1 MYIQPSEKGI
11 SPMNS
16 GMTIQWGKLS
26 STIPFSDSLFPDIPI
41 RGIVLAMILAFP
53 QKNETYSQTCVGYK
67 IA

>member
-1 MYIQPSEKGI
+1 MSNNDLNIKHIYIYIQPSEKGI

-53 QKNETYSQTCVGYK
+53 PKK
-67 IA
+67 